1 MSRQKLPEDR
11 EKFMRSPIVSFLGAT
26 FAAGISTST
35 SAAFEPGYG
44 ARQCDSF
51 PVPYHA
57 ASPMRRGDA
66 RDAERD
72 AWWAERRRRVESR
85 GAGHPMRLHRNKTP
99 WGPYPGGHG
108 APMVNGTA
116 PDAGSAAAAGDTPE
130 SSVIAPVPGSGH
142 WTAYPHPIAP
152 PAHGMMPPPPPAFG
166 PSAGFPA
173 GAQAGAPVPAD
184 AEAGAYPPA
193 SPVAPFRPM
202 SGVGGPWGPMVS
214 PAWGGPWNGPMRAA
228 SAYAIAPGS
237 AYGAP
242 ASGNVTDGEPAS
254 ASDKNPAPAAS
265 GSSPADASSEPAA
278 NDKLAK
284 VSLDTD
290 KDGVSDY
297 SDLCPDTGAGA
308 KVDDFGC
315 EAESPIVLRGV
326 NFVTDSDKL
335 TPEPTGIL
343 DAVAETLTS
352 NPDVSFGL
360 SGYTDTDGDAT
371 YNKDLSQRRANTVMA
386 YLVMQ
391 GVEADNLVSKGYG
404 EENPIASN
412 DTPEGKAT
420 NRRVE
425 LTRLSGE

>member
-1 MSRQKLPEDR
+1 
-11 EKFMRSPIVSFLGAT
+11 MRSPIASFLGAT
-26 FAAGISTST
+26 IVAGISASA
-35 SAAFEPGYG
+35 SAAFESGYG
-44 ARQCDSF
+44 ARECDSF
-51 PVPYHA
+51 PFPYHA

-85 GAGHPMRLHRNKTP
+85 GAGRPMRFHRSETP
-99 WGPYPGGHG
+99 WAPYPGGQG
-108 APMVNGTA
+108 APMVTGTA
-116 PDAGSAAAAGDTPE
+116 TDAGPAAATGNVPD
-130 SSVIAPVPGSGH
+130 SSVTAPVPGSGP

-152 PAHGMMPPPPPAFG
+152 PVYGMMPPPPPAFG

-173 GAQAGAPVPAD
+173 GAQAGAPVPAG
-184 AEAGAYPPA
+184 AEAGAYPA
-193 SPVAPFRPM
+193 GSPVAPFGPM
-202 SGVGGPWGPMVS
+202 SGVGGPWGPMASAPMVS

-228 SAYAIAPGS
+228 PAYEIAPGNT
-237 AYGAP
+237 YGAP
-242 ASGNVTDGEPAS
+242 ASGNVTDGQPAS
-254 ASDKNPAPAAS
+254 APDGDDAPAANS
-265 GSSPADASSEPAA
+265 GSPADASSEPAA
-278 NDKLAK
+278 KDKLAK
-284 VSLDTD
+284 ASLDTD
-290 KDGVSDY
+290 RDGVSDY

-308 KVDDFGC
+308 RVDDFGC

-326 NFVTDSDKL
+326 KFLTDSDRL
-335 TPEPTGIL
+335 TPESTGIL
-343 DAVAETLTS
+343 DSVAETLKS
-352 NPDVSFGL
+352 NPDVSVGL
-360 SGYTDTDGDAT
+360 NGYTDTDGDAT

-412 DTPEGKAT
+412 DTPDGKAT